1 MVKVID
7 ENLVRL
13 KGQVIVESLTHP
25 FIIDYYDGYYR
36 FIEED
41 KIYKTEEV
49 LYSSP
54 NISDVVSYVNSY
66 FNKFTKVL

>member
-7 ENLVRL
+7 ENLVRS
-13 KGQVIVESLTHP
+13 KGQVIVESPTHP
-25 FIIDYYDGYYR
+25 FIVDYYNGYYR

-41 KIYKTEEV
+41 KIYKTKEV

-54 NISDVVSYVNSY
+54 NINDVVSYVNSY
-66 FNKFTKVL
+66 FNRFTKVL